1 MGEHSRNSS
10 ESDSNSLHDEIHD
23 GLVVDEPD
31 ADDLFA
37 AVGDSIQI
45 VRGSHQILLQDE
57 IYTREPA
64 DRVMTYLL
72 GRYCASRLSDG
83 KVPLATDRADL
94 IERFGRDCVDDAI
107 THGWI
112 EHWDNRVRLN
122 PRFHD
127 ATSKELSRRYATD
140 DEQ

>member
-1 MGEHSRNSS
+1 MAKESQTNGEP
-10 ESDSNSLHDEIHD
+10 EGKSLHDQIHD
-23 GLVVDEPD
+23 RLVVDEPD
-31 ADDLFA
+31 ADDLFS

-45 VRGSHQILLQDE
+45 VRGTHEILLQDD
-57 IYTREPA
+57 IYNRDPA
-64 DRVMTYLL
+64 HRVMTYLL

-83 KVPLATDRADL
+83 GVPLATDRADL
-94 IERFGRDCVDDAI
+94 NERFGRDCVDDAI

-127 ATSKELSRRYATD
+127 AASKELSVRYAPK
-140 DEQ
+140 DER